1 MVTQIYFASLLKLK
15 VIHKGLFHH
24 AHHWIVIGTNFTKAD
39 TQVRSNFAITQSK
52 LADVYSK
59 AANLGMKD
67 FFVLSTC
74 NRTEFYGC
82 ASPPVMRE
90 LVTDQLNLAPGQL
103 EEFFY
108 TITGYEAIRH
118 LFKVAAGLS
127 SQIIG
132 DYEIVGQVKKAVQL
146 SREFG
151 LVQTLTDRITSCA
164 FQVSKEIKVKTN
176 LSQGKYSVSYATGEL
191 ITAYQ
196 KKHKVENVLIV
207 GTGEMGQT
215 MARNLKEYFPNTKLF
230 LTNRTQTHAQ
240 QLAGEL
246 KSEVIAFENF
256 TTKLN
261 TFDVVIT
268 TAESNHYLIRTK
280 DLPENCACL
289 FLDLSVPQVIDPQLK
304 DLPLL
309 THYSVDE
316 ISHFHNELMKQR
328 HLEIPKAEQIIE
340 DFIVRLTEWQY
351 TFQCTGVILSYKEK
365 MGRIIYNGDNPTHKI
380 EKSFSG
386 LIQQI
391 KSEGYRGCSVIQ
403 TINDLIALDK

>member
-1 MVTQIYFASLLKLK
+1 
-15 VIHKGLFHH
+15 VIHKGLFFH

-59 AANLGMKD
+59 AASLGMKD

-82 ASPPVMRE
+82 APSQVMRE
-90 LVTDQLNLAPGQL
+90 LVTDQLNLEFGQL

-108 TITGYEAIRH
+108 TFTGYEAIRH
-118 LFKVAAGLS
+118 LFKVVAGLN

-151 LVQTLTDRITSCA
+151 LVQTLTDRITSYA
-164 FQVSKEIKVKTN
+164 FQASKEIKVKTN
-176 LSQGKYSVSYATGEL
+176 LSQGKYSVSYAAAEL

-196 KKHKVENVLIV
+196 EKHTVENILIV
-207 GTGEMGQT
+207 GTGEMGQA
-215 MARNLKEYFPNTKLF
+215 MARNLKEYFPHTKLS

-240 QLAGEL
+240 QLADEL
-246 KSEVIAFENF
+246 QSDVIAFEKF
-256 TTKLN
+256 TAKLN
-261 TFDVVIT
+261 RFDVVIT
-268 TAESNHYLIRTK
+268 TAESNRYLIGVK
-280 DLPENCACL
+280 DIPENCACL
-289 FLDLSVPQVIDPQLK
+289 FLDLSIPQVIDPQLK
-304 DLPLL
+304 NLPLL

-316 ISHFHNELMKQR
+316 ISFFHNKLMKQR
-328 HLEIPKAEQIIE
+328 HLEIPKSEQIIE
-340 DFIVRLTEWQY
+340 DFIARLTEWQY
-351 TFQCTGVILSYKEK
+351 TFQYTGVILSYKEK
-365 MGRIIYNGDNPTHKI
+365 MGRIIHNRDNATHKI

-386 LIQQI
+386 LIRQI
-391 KSEGYRGCSVIQ
+391 KVEGYRGCSVIQ
-403 TINDLIALDK
+403 TMNDLIALEK

>member
-1 MVTQIYFASLLKLK
+1 MIQ
-15 VIHKGLFHH
+15 KGPFYH
-24 AHHWIVIGTNFTKAD
+24 AHYWIVIGTNFTKAD
-39 TQVRSNFAITQSK
+39 TQVRSHFAITQAE
-52 LADVYSK
+52 LADVYQR
-59 AANLGMKD
+59 AVGMGIKD

-82 ASPPVMRE
+82 ASSPVMRE
-90 LVTDQLNLAPGQL
+90 LVTDQLNLEPGQL

-108 TITGYEAIRH
+108 TITGYDAIRH
-118 LFKVAAGLS
+118 LFRVVAGLN

-151 LVQTLTDRITSCA
+151 LAQTLTDRITSYA
-164 FQVSKEIKVKTN
+164 FQASKEIKAKTN
-176 LSQGKYSVSYATGEL
+176 LSQGKYSVSYATAEL

-196 KKHKVENVLIV
+196 QKNTIKNILIV
-207 GTGEMGQT
+207 GTGEMGQA
-215 MARNLKEYFPNTKLF
+215 MARNLKEYFPHTKLS
-230 LTNRTQTHAQ
+230 LTNRTQSNAQ
-240 QLAGEL
+240 QLADEL
-246 KSEVIAFENF
+246 QLEVIVFEEF
-256 TTKLN
+256 TTQLD

-268 TAESNHYLIRTK
+268 TAESNRYLIGVN

-289 FLDLSVPQVIDPQLK
+289 FLDLSIPQVIDPQLK

-316 ISHFHNELMKQR
+316 ISRFHNELMRQR

-340 DFIVRLTEWQY
+340 DFITRLTAWQY
-351 TFQCTGVILSYKEK
+351 MFQYTGVILSYKEK
-365 MGRIIYNGDNPTHKI
+365 MERIIHNGHNPTHKI
-380 EKSFSG
+380 EKGFSG
-386 LIQQI
+386 LIRQI

-403 TINDLIALDK
+403 TMNDLITFEK